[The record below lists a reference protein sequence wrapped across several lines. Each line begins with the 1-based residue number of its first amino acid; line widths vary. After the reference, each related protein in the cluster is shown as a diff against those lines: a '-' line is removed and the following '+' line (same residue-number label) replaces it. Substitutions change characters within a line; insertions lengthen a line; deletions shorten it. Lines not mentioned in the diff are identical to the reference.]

1 MHTDFSDDQIEY
13 AGRLLNHREQLD
25 DREVQEWLEHPEN
38 RAVLD
43 QLARTRQELDKR
55 DFSALKA
62 NEWKVLKNQLHL
74 SKTRVLR
81 LWMSVAATVVLGV
94 GIGVWFGLQQEK
106 NLPLAGNGNLTGKAG
121 GLPDISRWTESGVRK
136 GEYPAR

>member
-94 GIGVWFGLQQEK
+94 GIGVWIA
-106 NLPLAGNGNLTGKAG
+106 AGKKFTF
-121 GLPDISRWTESGVRK
+121 SRK
-136 GEYPAR
+136 

>member
-94 GIGVWFGLQQEK
+94 GIGVWFGD
-106 NLPLAGNGNLTGKAG
+106 GNLTGKAG

>member
-74 SKTRVLR
+74 
-81 LWMSVAATVVLGV
+81 
-94 GIGVWFGLQQEK
+94 
-106 NLPLAGNGNLTGKAG
+106 TGKAG

-136 GEYPAR
+136 GEYPARRW

>member
-43 QLARTRQELDKR
+43 NWPERDK
-55 DFSALKA
+55 
-62 NEWKVLKNQLHL
+62 NWIN
-74 SKTRVLR
+74 
-81 LWMSVAATVVLGV
+81 
-94 GIGVWFGLQQEK
+94 GIFL
-106 NLPLAGNGNLTGKAG
+106 L
-121 GLPDISRWTESGVRK
+121 
-136 GEYPAR
+136 

>member
-43 QLARTRQELDKR
+43 QLDRTRQELDNR
-55 DFSALKA
+55 D
-62 NEWKVLKNQLHL
+62 
-74 SKTRVLR
+74 
-81 LWMSVAATVVLGV
+81 
-94 GIGVWFGLQQEK
+94 
-106 NLPLAGNGNLTGKAG
+106 
-121 GLPDISRWTESGVRK
+121 
-136 GEYPAR
+136 